1 MAAPPLAAR
10 LTRRR
15 YTPVVAL
22 RTLLVM
28 PNWVGDCVMA
38 LPVAEALAAS
48 DRQLVALA
56 RPHLAPLLRLAPA
69 VAEVVER
76 GSDDAETLTRLR
88 AAGCQEAVVL
98 PNSIRSAWLPYQA
111 GIPWRW
117 GYRGGWRAPLLRPP
131 VPRPP
136 SSRRRK
142 RPQVE
147 DYRELLE
154 SLEVP
159 PPASWVPRLPRDPA
173 LLALGDER
181 LARARLRGA
190 GPLVGIFA
198 GAEWGPS
205 KRWPWPRFAD
215 LALALRRARPDLR
228 QVIVA
233 GPKEV
238 WMAVRIHEESGK
250 LHPVVGPDLDLR
262 GLAALLARLDL
273 LVTNDSGPM
282 HLAAAFGVPCVALF
296 GPTDPRRTAPAGEGH
311 RVLYTDRWC
320 SPCFRQRCPLLH
332 HRCMRDIGVAEVTA
346 AAVATL
352 ARER

>member
-1 MAAPPLAAR
+1 M
-10 LTRRR
+10 T
-15 YTPVVAL
+15 L

-38 LPVAEALAAS
+38 LPVVEALAAA
-48 DRQLVALA
+48 DRQVVALA
-56 RPHLAPLLRLAPA
+56 KPHLAPLLRLSPA
-69 VAEVVER
+69 IGEVVER
-76 GSDDAETLTRLR
+76 AGDDAATIERLR
-88 AAGCQEAVVL
+88 EASCQEAVVL

-131 VPRPP
+131 VPRL
-136 SSRRRK
+136 RGR

-147 DYRELLE
+147 DYRELLAA
-154 SLEVP
+154 LDVP
-159 PPASWVPRLPRDPA
+159 APPSWVPRLPRDPA
-173 LLALGDER
+173 LLAVGAER
-181 LARARLRGA
+181 LGRARLPA
-190 GPLVGIFA
+190 SGPLVGLFA

-205 KRWPWPRFAD
+205 KRWPWRRFAD
-215 LALALRRARPDLR
+215 LALALRRQLPAVRTMIL
-228 QVIVA
+228 A

-250 LHPVVGPDLDLR
+250 IHPVIGPDLDLR
-262 GLAALLARLDL
+262 GLAAVLAHLDL

-320 SPCFRQRCPLLH
+320 SPCFRRHCPLLH
-332 HRCMRDIGVAEVTA
+332 HRCLRDIVVQLVCDTALGV
-346 AAVATL
+346 L
-352 ARER
+352 ARAE